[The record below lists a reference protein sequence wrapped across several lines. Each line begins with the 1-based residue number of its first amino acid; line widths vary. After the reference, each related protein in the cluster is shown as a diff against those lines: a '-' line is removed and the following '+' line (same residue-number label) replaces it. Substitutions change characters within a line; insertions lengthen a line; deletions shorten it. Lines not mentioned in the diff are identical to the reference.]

1 MHRKVGVNAAQA
13 SEEMIFER
21 PNGPFSG
28 IAPVDVWRGKLEID
42 VVRSEELFKILGSLI
57 VESV

>member
-1 MHRKVGVNAAQA
+1 MV
-13 SEEMIFER
+13 FER

-28 IAPVDVWRGKLEID
+28 IPPVDVWRGRLEID
-42 VVRSEELFKILGSLI
+42 VLRSEEVLKILGSFI